1 MDPAQILSNGGVRM
15 DFGGICVLYFI
26 WNVEA
31 KGSWVGGVG
40 TVRHNVRHF
49 AWLQKADLLGYGFSS
64 VRLDGWRHLD
74 TQNYREVHGGVYKR
88 VQADKTQLVFSA
100 CGIGYFGIW
109 WVSLKYLSTCNWSS
123 QIPLEVYVSV
133 LWLHSSW
140 LSACFSVPKNWTCG
154 FWKERLV

>member
-49 AWLQKADLLGYGFSS
+49 AWLQKTDLLGYGFSL

-74 TQNYREVHGGVYKR
+74 TQNYREVHGGVYKKESKQTR
-88 VQADKTQLVFSA
+88 HNSYFQPVAL
-100 CGIGYFGIW
+100 GILAFGEFLLSIW
-109 WVSLKYLSTCNWSS
+109 VPATGAPKF
-123 QIPLEVYVSV
+123 
-133 LWLHSSW
+133 LWKFMS
-140 LSACFSVPKNWTCG
+140 
-154 FWKERLV
+154 